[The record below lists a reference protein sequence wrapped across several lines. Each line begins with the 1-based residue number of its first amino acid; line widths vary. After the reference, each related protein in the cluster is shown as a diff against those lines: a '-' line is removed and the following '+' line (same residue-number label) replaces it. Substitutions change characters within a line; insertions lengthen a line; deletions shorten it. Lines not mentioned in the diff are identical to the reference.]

1 MEGYNIKTPDQ
12 LQICLVNIDDLKEYE
27 NNPRNNEEAALKVA
41 ASIENF
47 GFKIPIVIDKD
58 NIIVAGH
65 TRIKAARILGIEQV
79 PAIVADDLTPEQIKA
94 FRLADNKTA
103 EAATWDDIKLT
114 AELQELAAMD
124 IDFLMSDFGF
134 ADVEKIENV
143 DVEEDEAP
151 DPEDTETRAQ
161 PGDVWQLGPHRLICG
176 DSTDPG
182 TITALMAGKDADLC
196 ITDPPYNNDYVGKT
210 AEKLTIANDKMSSPA
225 FYQFLYDAFAAMA
238 PKVKPGGAIYVFH
251 AHMESINFIAA
262 FQAAGFYLSQ
272 PLIWNK
278 SQMALGRQDYHWKH
292 EPILY
297 GWKEGAPHY
306 FTADRTQT
314 TVIDD
319 MPNLNKMSKEQLKDL
334 CKKLLE
340 PKDPATIIDC
350 EKPLQNLDHP
360 TMKPIKLIARLI
372 RNSSRKGEI
381 VIDPFGGSG
390 STLIACEQM
399 GRICYTAEL
408 DPKYCDVIIERYEN
422 YTGDKA
428 YKI

>member
-12 LQICLVNIDDLKEYE
+12 LQICLVNIDDLQEYE
-27 NNPRNNEEAALKVA
+27 NNPRNNEEAAVKVA

-65 TRIKAARILGIEQV
+65 TRVKAARILGIKQV

-114 AELQELAAMD
+114 AELQELAAMNL
-124 IDFLMSDFGF
+124 DFLMSDFGF
-134 ADVEKIENV
+134 ADVEQIENV

-151 DPEDTETRAQ
+151 DPEEAPTRVQ
-161 PGDVWQLGPHRLICG
+161 PGDMWQLGPHRLICG
-176 DSTDPG
+176 DSTDPR
-182 TITALMAGKDADLC
+182 TIQLLMASKNADLC

-225 FYQFLYDAFAAMA
+225 FYQFLYDAFTAMA

-251 AHMESINFIAA
+251 AHMESINFISA

-319 MPNLNKMSKEQLKDL
+319 MPNLNKMSKEQLKEL

-340 PKDPATIIDC
+340 PKEPVTIIDC

-372 RNSSRKGEI
+372 RNSSQKGEI

-422 YTGDKA
+422 YTGDTA